1 MDLRSHFG
9 SSFQDSAC
17 SFGMDAEHIYGS
29 PGTLY
34 SRCGGIFG
42 VAAFVDRCMDKWMA
56 DDTLNANT
64 RVRTW
69 HEKAQRCGFKFL
81 VVQIVGNLTGGPQRY
96 TGRPIDVAHK
106 HLNIFLEEWEKFM
119 ELFNEVCGE
128 FNLCP
133 ADTDDLNALMISMMD
148 ECVVFPGEVAPPN
161 PGPSR
166 PSGNSLYARV
176 GGVYPIALFVD
187 RLVDAVLADD
197 RFVVPCDGQKRN
209 EASLKYLVTE
219 LVCSEFGGPEVVTS
233 RTSDEVKLLVPQH
246 AWPAFIATAQIAAD
260 HFPMVTRASA
270 VQALERAKRYI
281 VDSQSSPTAELITG
295 AAQNVKTLVE
305 AASGKMLSK
314 EVIAA
319 RHAAPGAHLAARRR
333 VFGDPRTI
341 YGKTGGV
348 FGLARLVDRL
358 MDVWMENHLL
368 NANMKVARWHES
380 QQKFGFKFLVAQLM
394 GYLCGGPQRYTGRPM
409 DEAHQHLGIT
419 LAEWQVFVADA
430 DRVFTEFKL
439 DGPVKVEL
447 LGIIAR
453 FQDQC
458 VQKKETRD
466 PGRPP
471 AHPSSVGTLYPRL
484 GGVYPSAQFADRL
497 VELVLRGDRVHIDTD
512 GDHRHAPGLKYMV
525 TELLCNGLGG
535 PELVTSKGF
544 DDAKLGVPVEEWP
557 LFLTLAAE
565 AAELFPTQHHRTAL
579 VAQLN
584 ELKPEICVGIVAEGE
599 ESGIAK
605 LLNLGF
611 PVVDA
616 TAALD
621 KSEGDIDRAAALLLN
636 GWNPREDEASSTASF
651 ATAGPEAKRVCP
663 FMGGSRPAAPA
674 GGGCPFA
681 RSVSTAS
688 ADDLGRSRQM
698 DAAALLAEKGIAREE
713 IARMLGLSQEELVQL
728 PAVAQGRVLGSAA
741 QERLDELLFEDE
753 DLCCPVML
761 VLFQDPVIAS
771 DGFIYERSAVETL
784 IQSNRPSP
792 MTREAF
798 GKHVYKARQK
808 IQDAN
813 RYRAK
818 LLKKL
823 IEFADQC
830 NDANLASAALE
841 RATEYLI
848 FLKPRN
854 HMEETHAVV
863 RAWQKYGKP
872 VPNGLL
878 ALPQAGTIGSPES

>member
-1 MDLRSHFG
+1 
-9 SSFQDSAC
+9 
-17 SFGMDAEHIYGS
+17 
-29 PGTLY
+29 
-34 SRCGGIFG
+34 
-42 VAAFVDRCMDKWMA
+42 MDKWMA
-56 DDTLNANT
+56 DDTLNANL

-81 VVQIVGNLTGGPQRY
+81 VVQIVGSLTGGPQRY
-96 TGRPIDVAHK
+96 TGRPMDVAHK
-106 HLNIFLEEWEKFM
+106 HLNISLEEWEVFM
-119 ELFNEVCGE
+119 DLFNEVCGE
-128 FNLCP
+128 FNVAP
-133 ADTDDLNALMISMMD
+133 EDQDDLNALMISMMD
-148 ECVVFPGEVAPPN
+148 DCVVFPGEVAPPN

-166 PSGNSLYARV
+166 PSGNSLYARI

-187 RLVDAVLADD
+187 RLVDAVIADN
-197 RFVVPCDGQKRN
+197 RFVIPCDGQKRN
-209 EASLKYLVTE
+209 ERSLKYLVTE

-233 RTSDEVKLLVPQH
+233 RTSDDVKLLVPQH

-260 HFPMVTRASA
+260 HFPANTRATA
-270 VQALERAKRYI
+270 VQVLERAKRFF
-281 VDSQSSPTAELITG
+281 VDTQSSPTAELITG
-295 AAQNVKTLVE
+295 AAQNVKSLVD

-319 RHAAPGAHLAARRR
+319 RHAAPGAHIGARRR

-368 NANMKVARWHES
+368 NANMKVAKWHES
-380 QQKFGFKFLVAQLM
+380 QQKYGFKFLVAQLM

-419 LAEWQVFVADA
+419 TAEWQVFVADA
-430 DRVFTEFKL
+430 DRVFTEFDL
-439 DGPVKVEL
+439 AAPVKVEL
-447 LGIIAR
+447 LSIIAG

-458 VQKKETRD
+458 VSKRETRD

-471 AHPSSVGTLYPRL
+471 AHPSSVGTLYHRL
-484 GGVYPSAQFADRL
+484 GGVYPIAQFTDRL
-497 VELVLRGDRVHIDTD
+497 VDLVLRGDRVHVDTD
-512 GDHRHAPGLKYMV
+512 GDHRHPPGLKYMF

-535 PELVTSKGF
+535 PELVTSKGY

-557 LFLTLAAE
+557 LFLSLAAE
-565 AAELFPTQHHRTAL
+565 AAELFPTSHHRTAL

-584 ELKPEICVGIVAEGE
+584 ELKPEICVGIVAEGM

-621 KSEGDIDRAAALLLN
+621 KSDGDVERAAALLLN
-636 GWNPREDEASSTASF
+636 GWNPREEEASSTASVDD
-651 ATAGPEAKRVCP
+651 PVRRCP
-663 FMGGSRPAAPA
+663 FSGAAA
-674 GGGCPFA
+674 ASSGGCPFMRGA
-681 RSVSTAS
+681 APAAGSGSCPFSQTVAS
-688 ADDLGRSRQM
+688 ASPEDLGRSRQM
-698 DAAALLAEKGIAREE
+698 DAALLLAEKGIAKDD
-713 IARMLGLSQEELVQL
+713 IAKMLGLNDEELAQL
-728 PAVAQGRVLGSAA
+728 PTVAQGRVLGSAS
-741 QERLDELLFEDE
+741 QEKLDELLDEDV

-761 VLFQDPVIAS
+761 VLFEDPVIAS
-771 DGFIYERSAVETL
+771 DGFIYERQAVETL
-784 IQSNRPSP
+784 IRSNRPSP

-798 GKHVYKARQK
+798 SKSVFKARQK
-808 IQDAN
+808 AQDAKA
-813 RYRAK
+813 YREK
-818 LLKKL
+818 MVKEL
-823 IEFADQC
+823 IKFANEC
-830 NDANLASAALE
+830 NDANLASTALE
-841 RATEYLI
+841 RATDYLI

-854 HMEETHAVV
+854 HLEDTHAVV

-878 ALPQAGTIGSPES
+878 AVTTGQKRVACPPGAVRPLPHVPADAIEVD

>member
-1 MDLRSHFG
+1 MDS
-9 SSFQDSAC
+9 
-17 SFGMDAEHIYGS
+17 EHVYGS

-34 SRCGGIFG
+34 ARCGGIFG
-42 VAAFVDRCMDKWMA
+42 VSAFVDRCMDKWMA

-64 RVRTW
+64 AVRTW

-96 TGRPIDVAHK
+96 TGRPMDVAHK
-106 HLNIFLEEWEKFM
+106 HLNISLEEWEVFM

-128 FNLCP
+128 FNLAP
-133 ADTDDLNALMISMMD
+133 DQQDDLNALMISMMD
-148 ECVVFPGEVAPPN
+148 DCVVFPGEVAPPN
-161 PGPSR
+161 PGPAR

-187 RLVDAVLADD
+187 RFVDAVIADT
-197 RFVVPCDGQKRN
+197 RFSIPCDGQKRN
-209 EASLKYLVTE
+209 ERSLKYLVTE

-260 HFPMVTRASA
+260 HFPAITRASA

-281 VDSQSSPTAELITG
+281 VDPQSSPTAELITG

-319 RHAAPGAHLAARRR
+319 RHAAPGAHIGARRR

-380 QQKFGFKFLVAQLM
+380 QQKYGFKFLVAQLM

-419 LAEWQVFVADA
+419 AAEWQVFVADA

-439 DGPVKVEL
+439 PAPVKVEL

-471 AHPSSVGTLYPRL
+471 AHPSSVGTLYHRL
-484 GGVYPSAQFADRL
+484 GGVYPIAQFADRL
-497 VELVLRGDRVHIDTD
+497 VNLVLRGDRVRVDTE
-512 GDHRHAPGLKYMV
+512 GDHRHPPGLKYMV
-525 TELLCNGLGG
+525 TELLCNGMGG
-535 PELVTSKGF
+535 PELVTSKGY
-544 DDAKLGVPVEEWP
+544 DDAKLGVPLEEWP
-557 LFLTLAAE
+557 IFLTLAAE
-565 AAELFPTQHHRTAL
+565 AAELFPTSHHRTAI

-584 ELKPEICVGIVAEGE
+584 QLKGEICVGIVAEGE

-611 PVVDA
+611 QVVDA

-621 KSEGDIDRAAALLLN
+621 KSEGDLDRAAALLLN
-636 GWNPREDEASSTASF
+636 GWTPREEEASSIASSADARSCPF
-651 ATAGPEAKRVCP
+651 SAGAAASSGRCP
-663 FMGGSRPAAPA
+663 FMRGDAPA
-674 GGGCPFA
+674 ESAGSCPFSRTVA
-681 RSVSTAS
+681 TAS
-688 ADDLGRSRQM
+688 PEDLGRSRQM
-698 DAAALLAEKGIAREE
+698 DAAAVLAEKGIAKDD
-713 IARMLGLSQEELVQL
+713 IAKMLGLSNDELAQL
-728 PAVAQGRVLGSAA
+728 PTVAQGRVLGSQW
-741 QERLDELLFEDE
+741 QEKLDELLEEDV

-761 VLFQDPVIAS
+761 VLYEDPVIAS

-784 IQSNRPSP
+784 IKSKRPSP
-792 MTREAF
+792 MTREALTKSVF
-798 GKHVYKARQK
+798 KARQK
-808 IQDAN
+808 AQEAIT
-813 RYRAK
+813 YRATMVK
-818 LLKKL
+818 ELVK
-823 IEFADQC
+823 FANEC
-830 NDANLASAALE
+830 NDASLASTALE
-841 RATEYLI
+841 RATDYLM
-848 FLKPRN
+848 FLKPGKYV
-854 HMEETHAVV
+854 EDTHAVV
-863 RAWQKYGKP
+863 RSWQKYGKP

-878 ALPQAGTIGSPES
+878 GKPNRKRDQRRVPVPSDAIEVD